1 MLILLLLLPNGIKQE
16 YSFDANSSIK
26 IGSDPICDV
35 VISSDIVDKVHCT
48 LILYYDD
55 DFYYLLF
62 DGKVQGSPSIGGTW
76 VNNKR
81 VFLKRKINNQDVVT
95 FSKDYIYPH
104 LILFPNGI
112 LTEECETSES

>member
-16 YSFDANSSIK
+16 YSFEANSSIK

-35 VISSDIVDKVHCT
+35 VIPSDIVDKVHCT

-55 DFYYLLF
+55 VFYYLLF
-62 DGKVQGSPSIGGTW
+62 DGEIQGSPSNSGTW

-81 VFLKRKINNQDVVT
+81 IFLRRKVNNRDVVT
-95 FSKDYIYPH
+95 FSEDYIYPH
-104 LILFPNGI
+104 LILFPDGRNIDGV
-112 LTEECETSES
+112 